1 MWPSLLDLETEASA
15 QVCPGT
21 SDNTGTNTEV
31 KRDPASAEPGADPS
45 DSVQPIIAKKMYC
58 TVMKIC
64 QADTHFIQSIACC
77 QLLLR
82 SRHMDKVLAYTLVI
96 IGLKY
101 LIGSMCCINALEAVQ

>member
-21 SDNTGTNTEV
+21 SDNTGTNIEG
-31 KRDPASAEPGADPS
+31 KQASASAEPGADPS

-64 QADTHFIQSIACC
+64 KAATHFIQSIACS

-82 SRHMDKVLAYTLVI
+82 SRHMDEVLANRLVI
-96 IGLKY
+96 
-101 LIGSMCCINALEAVQ
+101 M